1 MINQQQPQVD
11 LTQTTGVKCE
21 CGNDTFSQS
30 FLMRKISSILTGNGK
45 PGYVPI
51 PVFTCTKCGTI
62 IPEMIPPELKMVDN

>member
-1 MINQQQPQVD
+1 
-11 LTQTTGVKCE
+11 
-21 CGNDTFSQS
+21 
-30 FLMRKISSILTGNGK
+30 MRKISSILTGNGK